1 MSSHFSPKSLL
12 FYGTM
17 IGSVA
22 ILFRVASWYGE
33 ANLKAPPAVSGL
45 YLSEQSLP
53 NCPESTQLAV
63 TVQQSGVYLH
73 GALRLI
79 ERSESTEAQSPSSTE
94 EDLTLSGLWQQQ
106 QLSLTGDASLPA
118 ACQVGDA
125 TANSNSDPE
134 ANSNSDQDLRQIPIL
149 IQGTISDSEQAE
161 LTGEIT
167 LGDSDPSEF
176 TAVRAA
182 PATQPNSEH

>member
-17 IGSVA
+17 IGSVVV
-22 ILFRVASWYGE
+22 LFRVASWHGE

-63 TVQQSGVYLH
+63 TVQQSGIYLH

-79 ERSESTEAQSPSSTE
+79 ERSEGTEAQSSPSSTE

-106 QLSLTGDASLPA
+106 RLSLTGDAFLPA
-118 ACQVGDA
+118 ACQVVDEA
-125 TANSNSDPE
+125 TSDSNPDSE
-134 ANSNSDQDLRQIPIL
+134 ANSDQELRQIPIL
-149 IQGTISDSEQAE
+149 IEGTISNTEQAK

-167 LGDSDPSEF
+167 LGDADPSEF
-176 TAVRAA
+176 TAVLAA